1 MNGDSFIAVYFSD
14 SSRNIDLA
22 RFSLISECR
31 GTGCDFFVAGF
42 VYQSCLAPWRLSR
55 QPIVSRRLI
64 SSRLFIR
71 LQPVLHPVSQK
82 EPRSIPDPPINFGGS
97 RSVHLLSTPAFRN
110 LETRSDARGR
120 IRHPANKCIQ
130 TSSSPFDYSE
140 YLLNTRHAFVP
151 PNPKLFD
158 RTYSMFASRAAFGT

>member
-1 MNGDSFIAVYFSD
+1 MP
-14 SSRNIDLA
+14 RNRL
-22 RFSLISECR
+22 RFFRSGICIPVVFGSMAAEQTANR
-31 GTGCDFFVAGF
+31 FETP
-42 VYQSCLAPWRLSR
+42 YQFA
-55 QPIVSRRLI
+55 I

-71 LQPVLHPVSQK
+71 LQPVLQPVSQK
-82 EPRSIPDPPINFGGS
+82 ELRSIPDPPINFGGS

-130 TSSSPFDYSE
+130 TSSSPFDHSE

-158 RTYSMFASRAAFGT
+158 RAYSMFASRAAFGT